1 MSILPR
7 ISGSPAK
14 KSHLVTNAEALRLA
28 ALSAR
33 LETDRDLIRQA
44 AELAYLASFEAG
56 PKSRTLAKRHLK
68 AAWID
73 IAHCVRELSTPDPRL
88 PAAPQHIVRRRGAKV
103 VALKSAT
110 GKKVQP

>member
-1 MSILPR
+1 VIVTR
-7 ISGSPAK
+7 IPARPAK
-14 KSHLVTNAEALRLA
+14 KTPFVSNAEALRLA

-33 LETDRDLIRQA
+33 LEANRDLLRQA
-44 AELAYLASFEAG
+44 AELAYLASFESG

-88 PAAPQHIVRRRGAKV
+88 PAAPAHVVRHRGAKV
-103 VALKSAT
+103 VALKSAA
-110 GKKVQP
+110 GKVGAP